1 MIYLLIVFAVA
12 CVVGCFAAWLKMV
25 KQDGEQFAS
34 VTTETQ
40 TETYKK
46 AN

>member
-25 KQDGEQFAS
+25 KQDGNQFAN
-34 VTTETQ
+34 VTETQ
-40 TETYKK
+40 SETYKK

>member
-34 VTTETQ
+34 VTETQ

>member
-12 CVVGCFAAWLKMV
+12 CVVGCFATWMKMV
-25 KQDGEQFAS
+25 KQDAEQFAN
-34 VTTETQ
+34 VTETQ
-40 TETYKK
+40 TETYRK